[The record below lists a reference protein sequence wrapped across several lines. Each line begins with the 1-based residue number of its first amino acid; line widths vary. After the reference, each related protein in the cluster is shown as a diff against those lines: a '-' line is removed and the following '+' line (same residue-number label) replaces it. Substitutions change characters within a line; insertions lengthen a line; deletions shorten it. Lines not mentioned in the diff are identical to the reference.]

1 LGYRK
6 ILLDLDDTLVVE
18 EESARQSILAAA
30 DYLRRFHEVG
40 RDDFLATVFATAR
53 ERWYALPTIDYALAI
68 GISSRE
74 ALWAEFSDAN
84 PNQTELKK
92 LKASYRKNVW
102 SGSLMK
108 HGIRDG
114 ALADRLSTIFIEERR
129 SRQILFGDAKAFLDR
144 LAGMGARTALVTN
157 GTPDIQWQKIR
168 KSGIEKYFESI
179 VISGELGARKPG
191 REIFAHALES
201 IGADAE
207 DSIMIGDSLDTD
219 IKGANDFTMASVW
232 VNRKSKENNTHIKP
246 TYELKNLN
254 DVMEILE

>member
-1 LGYRK
+1 MGYRK

-30 DYLRRFHEVG
+30 DYLRRLHDVG

-92 LKASYRKNVW
+92 LKASYRKSVW
-102 SGSLMK
+102 SGSLLK
-108 HGIRDG
+108 HGIRDA
-114 ALADRLSTIFIEERR
+114 ALADRLSAIFIEERR
-129 SRQILFGDAKAFLDR
+129 GRHLLFDDAEAFLDR

-157 GTPDIQWQKIR
+157 GTPDIQRQKIK

-179 VISGELGARKPG
+179 VISGELGVRKP
-191 REIFAHALES
+191 RKEIFAHALGS

-207 DSIMIGDSLDTD
+207 DSIMIGDSLDAD
-219 IKGANDFTMASVW
+219 IKGANDIHMASVW
-232 VNRKSKENNTHIKP
+232 VNRTARENGSGITP
-246 TYELKNLN
+246 SFESRNLHG
-254 DVMEILE
+254 VMGIIE